1 MIFSVPKSNYT
12 DFYDI
17 ARFKMTWR
25 INIIMAF
32 VLPVLGLTFY
42 FLDEIAAVYTAIGLV
57 ICIIMLIILKVSKSF
72 TVPTIIFSVCGT
84 IMCQWTLNFY
94 TDSYHFV
101 DTMWILIIVLFTYF
115 SLGRAWGLASLVLNI
130 IGLIYYIQF
139 ELVAN
144 LEAIKTLQNED
155 LIALSVNFIVSGAII
170 SYLIMQFIQTSKV
183 AENKFRNLT
192 DELQEKNLEKTIML
206 KEIHHRVKNNLQ
218 VITSLLRLQ
227 SREIKDLASKT
238 IYEESINRVIAM
250 ALIHEKMY
258 QSKNLAKIDL
268 EEYVNTLSQDLLR
281 SYSVKEKVT
290 IKVISDI
297 ETINTKHLVPL
308 ALIFNELISNSIK
321 HAFTNIKNGEINISI
336 INNKTHITLEYH
348 DNGEWKS
355 SNNSESFGMELID
368 SLTEQLSG
376 SYKRTVNN
384 GTIYNFTFAP
394 IK

>member
-130 IGLIYYIQF
+130 I
-139 ELVAN
+139 
-144 LEAIKTLQNED
+144 
-155 LIALSVNFIVSGAII
+155 
-170 SYLIMQFIQTSKV
+170 
-183 AENKFRNLT
+183 
-192 DELQEKNLEKTIML
+192 
-206 KEIHHRVKNNLQ
+206 
-218 VITSLLRLQ
+218 
-227 SREIKDLASKT
+227 
-238 IYEESINRVIAM
+238 
-250 ALIHEKMY
+250 
-258 QSKNLAKIDL
+258 
-268 EEYVNTLSQDLLR
+268 
-281 SYSVKEKVT
+281 
-290 IKVISDI
+290 
-297 ETINTKHLVPL
+297 
-308 ALIFNELISNSIK
+308 
-321 HAFTNIKNGEINISI
+321 
-336 INNKTHITLEYH
+336 
-348 DNGEWKS
+348 
-355 SNNSESFGMELID
+355 
-368 SLTEQLSG
+368 
-376 SYKRTVNN
+376 
-384 GTIYNFTFAP
+384 
-394 IK
+394 